1 MKKLLAVL
9 VLLLAAGSAYA
20 GQVVQVNFIGFNGGQ
35 WQNGYPY
42 YSNIN
47 GGNQINV
54 MCDDWIHG
62 GEPGQYWDANVTN
75 LGGGDS
81 SLWRFNQLPDYGT
94 LYKEAGWLIIETQ
107 SRTRTSGPL

>member
-1 MKKLLAVL
+1 MKKLLLVL

-42 YSNIN
+42 YANIN
-47 GGNQINV
+47 GGQQINV

-62 GEPGQYWDANVTN
+62 GEPGQYWD
-75 LGGGDS
+75 D
-81 SLWRFNQLPDYGT
+81 R
-94 LYKEAGWLIIETQ
+94 AGWQRETPA
-107 SRTRTSGPL
+107 RTVSTEWGSGPCASA